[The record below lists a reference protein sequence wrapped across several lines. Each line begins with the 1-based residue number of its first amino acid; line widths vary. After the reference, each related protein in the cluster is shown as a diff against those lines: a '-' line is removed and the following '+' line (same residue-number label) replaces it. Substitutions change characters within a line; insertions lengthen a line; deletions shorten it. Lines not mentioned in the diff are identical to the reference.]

1 MNFEREQG
9 ERVSRQQAAER
20 LTDIAYAL
28 TAAPPLQLRIAGEQL
43 TVSIPDDLLLKGQ
56 MTSNA
61 DRIELELEISWST
74 AGITQ
79 SE

>member
-28 TAAPPLQLRIAGEQL
+28 TTAPPLQLRLAGEQV
-43 TVSIPDDLLLKGQ
+43 TVSIPDDLLLKGH
-56 MTSNA
+56 MTSND
-61 DRIELELEISWST
+61 DRVELELEISWST
-74 AGITQ
+74 ANDRGA
-79 SE
+79 